1 MSSILVISD
10 STRCI
15 ADIKKLT
22 DNVVPV
28 SSADKA
34 LEMLRNGADV
44 SIILI
49 ERPSKRRNVRKLI
62 DAVNENNN
70 YIYSTAILIITDKDN
85 VQDDVKF
92 LGGAVVDCL
101 AFPINPD
108 IFVNRVH
115 NAERLI
121 SSVSFSEFSRMLKVL
136 PANIYLKDSLGR
148 YVFSS
153 QTWHHLDTHGDPNW
167 TIKHKTDIDIRKD
180 KDNARKA
187 MESDRALIKSGV
199 GTSYIIEEN
208 DDEQEFLQ
216 VIKEPLFFAD
226 GRVRGIIALINDVT
240 EQELMRRELKERSI
254 RDSMTGAYNR
264 SCFDEYV
271 ESMSDESFP
280 VGIISADCD
289 RLKYI
294 NDTYGHMIGD
304 EYIRMAATLMMS
316 TLPDK
321 CRIFRTGGDE
331 FIALIPDSSDA
342 ELRRFMNVLR
352 KNVGSFSIKN
362 KPLMVSFGCS
372 MAEDSASLQNSI
384 ETADSRMYEDK
395 RKNKESRK

>member
-10 STRCI
+10 SDKCI
-15 ADIKKLT
+15 SDIKKLT
-22 DNVVPV
+22 DNAVAMR
-28 SSADKA
+28 SANKA
-34 LEMLRNGADV
+34 LGMIQSGEDI

-49 ERPSKRRNVRKLI
+49 DRPAGKRNVRKLI
-62 DAVNENNN
+62 DAVNESNN

-85 VQDDVKF
+85 AQNDVKY
-92 LGGAVVDCL
+92 LGGPVVDCF
-101 AFPINPD
+101 AFPINTE
-108 IFVNRVH
+108 IFLNRLR

-136 PANIYLKDSLGR
+136 PAIIYLKDDHGR

-153 QTWHHLDTHGDPNW
+153 QIWHHLDTHGDPNW
-167 TIKHKTDIDIRKD
+167 SIKGKTDIDIRKD
-180 KDNARKA
+180 KENAKKA
-187 MESDRALIKSGV
+187 MASDQALIDSGK

-208 DDEQEFLQ
+208 DADQEFLQ
-216 VIKEPLFFAD
+216 IIKEPLFFDD

-240 EQELMRRELKERSI
+240 EQEQMRLKLKERSI

-264 SCFDEYV
+264 SCFDEFT
-271 ESMSDESFP
+271 ECISDESFP

-321 CRIFRTGGDE
+321 CRVFRTGGDE
-331 FIALIPDSSDA
+331 FIALIPNSSSA
-342 ELRRFMNVLR
+342 EEKRLMNAL
-352 KNVGSFSIKN
+352 KKSVGSFSIKGN
-362 KPLMVSFGCS
+362 PLMVSFGCS
-372 MAEDSASLQNSI
+372 TADSSESLKKSI
-384 ETADSRMYEDK
+384 ETADVDMYANK